1 MQDLPRDPSCT
12 LPDPHLYAGCRRRN
26 AVCPAVLSIAYG
38 DGESSVRGGDLFFVH
53 DRAVSSV
60 CGALSGSDAAW
71 SSDRPLYP
79 ILRFSSKVRL
89 TIEEAQGPYKPE
101 GCDDEIKMSE

>member
-1 MQDLPRDPSCT
+1 MLA
-12 LPDPHLYAGCRRRN
+12 PHLYVGWLPRN
-26 AVCPAVLSIAYG
+26 AVCPPVASIADG

-53 DRAVSSV
+53 DGAVSSV
-60 CGALSGSDAAW
+60 CDALSGSDAVW